1 MAARPQLPGMR
12 WLHWLHNAALRSGV
26 LTGVYL
32 SGVFVAWLVVA
43 NRIPELESF
52 AGIRNLVAGAA
63 AILLMSIPV
72 LRFRR
77 KPVRMFV
84 SGLTA
89 WTLLTLTYLGMEM
102 HFSLLESRMGAFHI
116 FMLGGGAP
124 PARNAIRAGRCLR
137 PQAPRPLIRQKPT
150 HGCGLDFY
158 AERPCI
164 AGAWSL
170 PQRKGHRH
178 R

>member
-1 MAARPQLPGMR
+1 MR

-52 AGIRNLVAGAA
+52 AGIRNLVAGAT

-116 FMLGGGAP
+116 FMLGGITYCFVAVFHWVFLFCAE
-124 PARNAIRAGRCLR
+124 ARHQHLTHTA
-137 PQAPRPLIRQKPT
+137 QAAVT
-150 HGCGLDFY
+150 
-158 AERPCI
+158 A
-164 AGAWSL
+164 
-170 PQRKGHRH
+170 HRH
-178 R
+178 SIH